1 MATRGVLTSTASAGS
16 AGLEAWAS
24 ALWAS
29 VSHHASRKAG
39 YKFVPTLYSPGRRW
53 EAAQAKPD
61 RPRPCMPIVMGGGV
75 PTTSPTC
82 FLVSPQ
88 PCLRSYH
95 EGPNALLPRPGAP
108 CSPEGPEVWPHGC
121 SLDVTVPQLPRA
133 HHSGPPRLAFRRHLA
148 ALWPRSRSS
157 GPCSLGRL
165 QDTGAWS
172 WVPEPRWAEQAP
184 TTQN

>member
-1 MATRGVLTSTASAGS
+1 MVATRGVLTSTASAGS

-121 SLDVTVPQLPRA
+121 SLDVTVPQLPP
-133 HHSGPPRLAFRRHLA
+133 GPPLGAPQTGFPKTSGCPLAPVTL
-148 ALWPRSRSS
+148 LWTLLP
-157 GPCSLGRL
+157 GPAPGHRGLGL
-165 QDTGAWS
+165 GA
-172 WVPEPRWAEQAP
+172 
-184 TTQN
+184 